1 MSKNNFNILKAPVI
15 TEKST
20 LLSESNKVVFKVDVK
35 STKVQIKR
43 MVEEVFKVK
52 VKSVNTLNRKGKVT
66 RFKNIK
72 GRRKNFKHAI
82 ITLEEGQTIDT
93 MSAI

>member
-1 MSKNNFNILKAPVI
+1 MSKNNFNILKTPVI

-20 LLSESNKVVFKVDVK
+20 LLSESNKVLFKVDVK

-72 GRRKNFKHAI
+72 GRRKNFKQAI